1 MLASLASSCAYYNT
15 FFLAR
20 RYYFK
25 ATSGAPYELER
36 QGGGTAQQYS
46 RSIDYSKKVLGQYS
60 KSKWVDDAYLMWA
73 KNLIGRDDPLQ
84 TINML
89 QNFADQFPKS
99 ELKPEAEFYLG
110 LAYRNARKYPQAVAA
125 FDDFLTM
132 TNKHP
137 LLPYA
142 HYERS
147 KALMSLQ
154 RYREAADAAGVV
166 LQRWPKHL
174 LADRAL
180 RQRAEARLQQGD
192 YLAAREDFRV
202 IGKRAVSEAD
212 RFDFF
217 MREANCLESAREFD
231 QALAL
236 LRGELSHTPP
246 PPATVPGQLPPAGS
260 DHFGRL
266 TMRIGTVQLLAGKFD
281 AAITE
286 YRKVLTDYPK
296 TAIAAEAQYRIA
308 YGYEAVADDFE
319 RAQQEYG
326 LVKDQFGM
334 SNYTQQAQ
342 TRSDDLSR
350 IMQYR
355 KGGAGADSL
364 EKKAE
369 AGFLTAERFLFQLDK
384 PERALE
390 EYARVV
396 AEYPKT
402 AAAGRAL
409 NAQAWVLRRKLDRP
423 AAADSMNWRVI
434 HEYPATEAQIA
445 ARDYL
450 EAAGQTVPDSL
461 IKFPV
466 PKAPERDTTA
476 AADARALTPVPAN
489 TPPLG
494 FGPGAMSH
502 EDSLAWQRTRARMA
516 PVPGDSTL
524 MHEMRNLYPNDPR
537 FAPGGP
543 GVQRDSLGRPI
554 NPYPPRNNVPPG
566 MPVPGAGV
574 MQPGVVPQDS
584 SYTRERR

>member
-1 MLASLASSCAYYNT
+1 MLGLAAFASSCAYYNT

-25 ATSGAPYELER
+25 ATNGAPYELER
-36 QGGGTAQQYS
+36 AGGATAQSYA

-73 KNLIGRDDPLQ
+73 RNLIGREDPLQ

-89 QNFADQFPKS
+89 QNFSDQFPKS
-99 ELKPEAEFYLG
+99 ELRPEAEFYLG
-110 LAYRNARKYPQAVAA
+110 LAYRNARKYTLAVNA
-125 FDDFLTM
+125 FDNFLGQ

-147 KALMSLQ
+147 RALMSLQ
-154 RYREAADAAGVV
+154 RYAEAADAAGEV
-166 LQRWPKHL
+166 LKRWPKHL

-192 YLAAREDFRV
+192 YLGAREDFRT
-202 IGKRAVSEAD
+202 IGRRAVNDAD

-217 MREANCLESAREFD
+217 MREVDCLESAREFD
-231 QALAL
+231 QALSL
-236 LRGELSHTPP
+236 LRSELSHTPP
-246 PPATVPGQLPPAGS
+246 PPAPTPGVLPPAGS
-260 DHFGRL
+260 DHYGRL
-266 TMRIGTVQLLAGKFD
+266 TLRVGTVLVSSGKLDAGV
-281 AAITE
+281 AE
-286 YRKVLTDYPK
+286 YRKVLQDYPK
-296 TAIAAEAQYRIA
+296 TAISAEAQYRIA
-308 YGYEAVADDFE
+308 YGYEAFADDFE
-319 RAQQEYG
+319 RAQQEYA

-334 SNYTQQAQ
+334 SNFTTQAQ
-342 TRSDDLSR
+342 QRSDDLVR

-355 KGGAGADSL
+355 KGGGADSL

-369 AGFLTAERFLFQLDK
+369 AGFLVAERFLFQLNK
-384 PERALE
+384 PERAIE
-390 EYARVV
+390 EYARVA

-423 AAADSMNWRVI
+423 AAADSLNWRVVR
-434 HEYPATEAQIA
+434 EYPATEAQLA

-450 EAAGQTVPDSL
+450 EAAGQMVPDSL
-461 IKFPV
+461 IKLPAPKKPEPV
-466 PKAPERDTTA
+466 DSTLAAP
-476 AADARALTPVPAN
+476 LTPVPTN

-516 PVPGDSTL
+516 PTPGDTT
-524 MHEMRNLYPNDPR
+524 MMNDMRRRYPSDPR
-537 FAPGGP
+537 FGPGGV
-543 GVQRDSLGRPI
+543 GRDSLGRPV
-554 NPYPPRNNVPPG
+554 YPGLPPGVTPPG
-566 MPVPGAGV
+566 MPPVIP
-574 MQPGVVPQDS
+574 PDT
-584 SYTRERR
+584 TRRRDIR